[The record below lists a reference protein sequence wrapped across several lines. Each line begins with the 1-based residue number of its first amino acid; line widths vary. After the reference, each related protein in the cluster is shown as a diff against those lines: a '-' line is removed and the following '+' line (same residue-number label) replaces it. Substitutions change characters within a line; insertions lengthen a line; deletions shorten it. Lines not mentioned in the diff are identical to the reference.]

1 MTPPFFFV
9 PHALRGWA
17 AGYNSAVVATKDFYK
32 VLGVDRKSSQDDI
45 RKAFRKLARQYHPD
59 ANKGDAQA
67 EKRFKEISEAYDVL
81 GDPAKRAEYD
91 NPVRQ
96 YANLGGNPFAGRP
109 SGTGGIEFDLGDVDL
124 GDLFGGIFNRGGAGT
139 GPRARSAPQP
149 APELPV
155 EISLREAI
163 EGCKRLVTMAS
174 GKQIEVTF
182 PTGVSDGSKVRA
194 KGNTFVVRLVPE
206 AGWRVEGRDVIG
218 EVAVPDYV
226 AVLGGEATA
235 TTPTGK
241 KVSLNLRPGTRAG
254 STQRLRGRGIPGLNG
269 GAAGDLLLR
278 VRVTVPEQASEEQR
292 ALYEKLREAS
302 NS

>member
-1 MTPPFFFV
+1 MRV
-9 PHALRGWA
+9 

-32 VLGVDRKSSQDDI
+32 VLGVDKKSSQDDI

-59 ANKGDAQA
+59 ANKGDAEA

-96 YANLGGNPFAGRP
+96 YANMGGNPFGGNPFAGRA
-109 SGTGGIEFDLGDVDL
+109 SGPGGIEFDLGDIDL
-124 GDLFGGIFNRGGAGT
+124 GDLFGGIFNRGAGSGARVRT
-139 GPRARSAPQP
+139 EPQP
-149 APELPV
+149 VPEMPV

-182 PTGVSDGSKVRA
+182 PAGVSDGSKVRA
-194 KGNTFVVRLVPE
+194 KGNTFAVRLVPE

-235 TTPTGK
+235 TTPTGRK
-241 KVSLNLRPGTRAG
+241 MSLNIRPGTKAG
-254 STQRLRGRGIPGLNG
+254 GTQRLRGLGIPGLNG
-269 GAAGDLLLR
+269 GKAGDLLLR
-278 VRVTVPEQASEEQR
+278 VRVTVPDQLSDDQR

-302 NS
+302 NG